1 LSIVPCEQDAELRAQ
16 IEKFAEV
23 LKTEAHKLGK
33 HGLSEKRFYE
43 SPIFRGAIEQ
53 VRGEFSATTRVKHE
67 FVQHVL
73 NHMQDRGMIENWE
86 RAKRGE
92 LHDFVV
98 TLPSGKVAIIDLK
111 GCLDGDNT
119 KLISRPDRVDEFIVW
134 SLCTNAGADPRRN
147 AWSGVHTRLG
157 AEFVGRGNRV
167 DGLIIWDMLCGS
179 PGRQCPKMAKVKT
192 EADANEIGPYRLPPP
207 CLYLFPAEIPTLD
220 QPTATAQKLE
230 NVEFLKAFCDCF
242 GGSENDVNLIDFSVQ
257 AFGEKLKRRTVVRR
271 GTVVQHSSDWT
282 VIRRA

>member
-1 LSIVPCEQDAELRAQ
+1 MSIVPCEQDAELKAQ

-33 HGLSEKRFYE
+33 HGLSEKHFYE

-53 VRGEFSATTRVKHE
+53 VRGEFIATTRVKHE

-73 NHMQDRGMIENWE
+73 NYMQDRRLIANWE
-86 RAKRGE
+86 RAKRGD

-98 TLPSGKVAIIDLK
+98 TMPSDRVAIIDLK

-119 KLISRPDRVDEFIVW
+119 KLISRPDGADEFVVW

-179 PGRQCPKMAKVKT
+179 AGRECPKIPKIKAEGVT
-192 EADANEIGPYRLPPP
+192 NEVGAYQLPPP
-207 CLYLFPAEIPTLD
+207 CLYLFPAEIPTVGH
-220 QPTATAQKLE
+220 PMATAQKLE
-230 NVEFLKAFCDCF
+230 KVEFLKAFCDCF
-242 GGSENDVNLIDFSVQ
+242 GGSEDDVNLIDFSVQ
-257 AFGEKLKRRTVVRR
+257 AFGEKLKRQTVVRR

-282 VIRRA
+282 AIRRA